1 MWRRIRFRVH
11 NNTSRRESV
20 TANEGVGNLAW
31 VIRCESL
38 SSRLTV
44 NDCKDLSSIDGQE
57 ALSSQ
62 KISSR
67 LDCLILMCVIVIKGL
82 QLYVLI

>member
-1 MWRRIRFRVH
+1 MRRRIRFRVH

-20 TANEGVGNLAW
+20 TANEGVRSLAW
-31 VIRCESL
+31 VIRFESL

-44 NDCKDLSSIDGQE
+44 NDYEDLSSNDGQE
-57 ALSSQ
+57 GLSSQ

-67 LDCLILMCVIVIKGL
+67 MDCLILMCVIVIKGL
-82 QLYVLI
+82 YLFVVT